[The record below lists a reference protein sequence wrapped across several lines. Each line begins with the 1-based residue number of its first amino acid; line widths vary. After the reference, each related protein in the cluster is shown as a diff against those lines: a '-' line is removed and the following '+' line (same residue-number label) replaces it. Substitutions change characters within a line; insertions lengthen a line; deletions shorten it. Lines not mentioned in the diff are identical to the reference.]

1 MNTARHTTGLTLAQ
15 EVAAYACDFELI
27 RIGMRAGCRR
37 KNPYEALERLWT
49 LVYKAVPA
57 AGNEMSELIVAH
69 RRAVCTFRDL
79 AQRDSG
85 GSAALRQARCAHF
98 AALAALLVRL
108 NAACAPRT
116 QSARG
121 GTPAA

>member
-1 MNTARHTTGLTLAQ
+1 VKTACHTTALTLAQ
-15 EVAAYACDFELI
+15 EVTAYACDFELI

-69 RRAVCTFRDL
+69 RRCIGTFRDL
-79 AQRDSG
+79 AQQQEG
-85 GSAALRQARCAHF
+85 GASAALRQARAAHLI
-98 AALAALLVRL
+98 ALAALLHRL
-108 NAACAPRT
+108 GPHLV
-116 QSARG
+116 ARRI
-121 GTPAA
+121 P